1 MSHTKKIYEELQFL
15 ITTADDSFIDDVHK
29 RDPQSLVVIAKTLL
43 NEVKMQHKDRL
54 KVNIVSSLDDDHLFN
69 SDF

>member
-15 ITTADDSFIDDVHK
+15 ITTADESFIDDVYK
-29 RDPQSLVVIAKTLL
+29 RDPQSLIVIAKTLL
-43 NEVKMQHKDRL
+43 NEVKLQHKDRL

>member
-1 MSHTKKIYEELQFL
+1 MSHTKKVYEELQFL
-15 ITTADDSFIDDVHK
+15 ITTADDSFIDDVYK
-29 RDPQSLVVIAKTLL
+29 RDPHTLIVIAKTLL

>member
-1 MSHTKKIYEELQFL
+1 MSHTKKVYEELQFL
-15 ITTADDSFIDDVHK
+15 ITTADDSFIDDVYK
-29 RDPQSLVVIAKTLL
+29 RDPLTLIVIAKTLL